1 MIIHSRLSHNLKY
14 FKPETQPVENQFLQD
29 VLAGLTSTSKS
40 LPSKYFYDETGDKL
54 FQQIMQ
60 CEDYYPTRCEMDIFQ
75 NRTRELVGIISN
87 LHCNVDIIELGAGDC
102 SKSIHLLKALSNE
115 QVNFKY
121 IPIDISKNIIANL
134 ESSLPEQ
141 IPGIEVK
148 GMNGDYFEMLNLL
161 SSSST
166 SKKVI
171 LCLGGNIA
179 NMTINESESFCK
191 QLRSYLNPGD
201 IAIIGFD
208 LVKNPRIIYN
218 AYYDREGI
226 TSRFNLNLLTRI
238 NRELNANFNIS
249 IFEHFCSYDPLTGAC
264 RSFLVC
270 TKETDVQIGSKTIH
284 LKKDECIWT
293 EISQKYSR
301 GQIIK
306 LAKSGG
312 FKPTQMLTDHKEWFV
327 DAIWTAI

>member
-1 MIIHSRLSHNLKY
+1 MITHNRLNHHLKY
-14 FKPETQPVENQFLQD
+14 YKPQAQLSENQFLQD
-29 VLAGLTSTSKS
+29 VLAGLTSNPKN

-75 NRTRELVGIISN
+75 NRTTELVSIIAD
-87 LHCNVDIIELGAGDC
+87 LHCKVDIIELGAGDC

-115 QVNFKY
+115 RVTFKY

-141 IPGIEVK
+141 VPGIEVT
-148 GMNGDYFEMLNLL
+148 GLNGDYFKMLNLL
-161 SSSST
+161 SGST
-166 SKKVI
+166 ENKKVI

-179 NMTINESESFCK
+179 NMNISESESFCK
-191 QLRSYLNPGD
+191 QLRSYLHPGD

-208 LVKNPRIIYN
+208 LIKNPRIIYN
-218 AYYDREGI
+218 AYYDKEGI

-238 NRELNANFNIS
+238 NRELNANFDLS

-264 RSFLVC
+264 KSFLVC
-270 TKETDVQIGSKTIH
+270 TKETNVQISEKTIH
-284 LKKDECIWT
+284 FKKDECIWT

-301 GQIIK
+301 TQIIK
-306 LAKSGG
+306 LAKAGG
-312 FKPTQMLTDHKEWFV
+312 FKPMQMLTDHKEWFV
-327 DAIWTAI
+327 DSIWTAI